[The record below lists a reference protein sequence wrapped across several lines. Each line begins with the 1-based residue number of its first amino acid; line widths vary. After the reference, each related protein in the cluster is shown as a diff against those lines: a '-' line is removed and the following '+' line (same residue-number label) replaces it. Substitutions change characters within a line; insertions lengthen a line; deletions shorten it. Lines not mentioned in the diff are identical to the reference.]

1 MVIERFDSSK
11 EEMLQVLDESGK
23 VNPELEPSLPPEELK
38 KIYNLM
44 VMARAADNKALKLQR
59 QGRMGT
65 YAPSLGQEGCQV
77 GGGMAVQNGD
87 WIFPH
92 FRDLGL
98 HLTLGFPLKN
108 FYLYWMGNEIGS
120 QIPLDLNIFPMSVP
134 VGSQIPHAVGAG
146 LAAQLKGQNNA
157 VLCCFSDGATSE
169 GDFHEAL
176 NFAGVYKTPNVFLC
190 YNNQYAISL
199 PRKKQT
205 AAKTL
210 AQKSIAYGF
219 GGIVVDG
226 NDPLSVY
233 VATREA
239 LENARKGKGP
249 TLIEAVTYRMG
260 DHTTSDD
267 ASRYRSNEEVED
279 WGKKNPITRFQI
291 YLKEKGIW
299 NEPYE
304 QGIQD
309 KTSAFIDRAVEEA
322 EQTPSPSVRDIF
334 QSTYKAI
341 PPYLQR
347 QMDELQAFLE
357 EKDQ

>member
-1 MVIERFDSSK
+1 
-11 EEMLQVLDESGK
+11 
-23 VNPELEPSLPPEELK
+23 
-38 KIYNLM
+38 
-44 VMARAADNKALKLQR
+44 
-59 QGRMGT
+59 
-65 YAPSLGQEGCQV
+65 
-77 GGGMAVQNGD
+77 
-87 WIFPH
+87 
-92 FRDLGL
+92 
-98 HLTLGFPLKN
+98 
-108 FYLYWMGNEIGS
+108 MGNEIGS

-134 VGSQIPHAVGAG
+134 VGTQIPHAVGAG

-176 NFAGVYKTPNVFLC
+176 NFAGVFKTPNVFLC

-219 GGIVVDG
+219 EGVVVDG

-233 VATREA
+233 IATREA
-239 LENARKGKGP
+239 LDNARKGKGP

-304 QGIQD
+304 QGIQE

-322 EQTPSPSVRDIF
+322 EQTPPPSVRDIF
-334 QSTYKAI
+334 QSTYKVI

-347 QMDELQAFLE
+347 QMDELQAFLQ